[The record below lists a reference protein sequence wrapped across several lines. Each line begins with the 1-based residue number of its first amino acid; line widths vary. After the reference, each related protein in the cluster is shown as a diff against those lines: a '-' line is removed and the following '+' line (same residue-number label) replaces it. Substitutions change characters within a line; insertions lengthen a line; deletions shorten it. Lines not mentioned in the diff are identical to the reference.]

1 MYFKA
6 AILTGKKKIRIED
19 ITFKSINHGQ
29 VLVKNIY
36 AGICGTQL
44 LEFEGKKGKD
54 KFYPHCFGHEALSK
68 VIKIGPGVK
77 KVKKNDLVIASWIQG
92 RGIAAKPPKYYN
104 KKGEIINSGPISV
117 FSEYSIIS
125 ENRLY
130 RKPRKVEKK
139 FAAVFGCALPTGIGS
154 LISYIDYSSIKNIC
168 IIGFGG
174 VGLFSY
180 LASKFCKI
188 NNIVV
193 IDNDKSKLNKAKK
206 MGAKIFLNKNK
217 KIDPEKIKE
226 LNNNNL
232 FDVIIEAT
240 GNSKVIE
247 QATLLLNHHGSLI
260 INGNVP
266 FGERIKINPIIFNQ
280 GKKIFGSFG
289 GGSNIDTEMATYI
302 KIFKLIPQKIKKENF
317 KFFKLRQI
325 SYIFNN
331 FSKMKIIRPIIK
343 F

>member
-19 ITFKSINHGQ
+19 ITFKSINYGQ

-36 AGICGTQL
+36 AGICGTQV
-44 LEFEGKKGKD
+44 LEFEGQKGKD

-92 RGIAAKPPKYYN
+92 KGIAAKPPKYYN

-130 RKPRKVEKK
+130 KKPIKLEKK

-154 LISYIDYSSIKNIC
+154 LTNYTDCSKIKNIC
-168 IIGFGG
+168 IVGFGG

-180 LASKFCKI
+180 LASKFYKI
-188 NNIVV
+188 NNILV

-206 MGAKIFLNKNK
+206 IGAKIFHNSGK
-217 KIDPEKIKE
+217 KIDPDKIRE

-247 QATLLLNHHGSLI
+247 QATALLNNYGSLI
-260 INGNVP
+260 VNGNVP
-266 FGERIKINPIIFNQ
+266 FGEKIKINPLIFNQ

-289 GGSNIDTEMATYI
+289 GGSNLDAQMATYI
-302 KIFKLIPQKIKKENF
+302 KIFKLIPQKIRRENF
-317 KFFKLRQI
+317 KFFKLNQI
-325 SYIFNN
+325 SYIFKN
-331 FSKMKIIRPIIK
+331 FSKLKIIRPIIK